1 VGAGKRAAPCRQ
13 ERIVSLLAQGHVPGT
28 DKIQGTINRDI
39 TVEEDIE
46 DRLNS
51 TDAGIVF
58 NLSYKLQPS
67 FGTGINVR
75 YYLGLTDTIKD
86 NPGDAIY
93 NRVLS
98 VFVSVAIGED
108 PSEKEDE

>member
-1 VGAGKRAAPCRQ
+1 
-13 ERIVSLLAQGHVPGT
+13 
-28 DKIQGTINRDI
+28 
-39 TVEEDIE
+39 
-46 DRLNS
+46 
-51 TDAGIVF
+51 VF
-58 NLSYKLQPS
+58 NLSYKFQPS

-86 NPGDAIY
+86 NPGDAVY

-108 PSEKEDE
+108 PSEKEDEE